1 MMSGPLFAMVTQRA
15 SFIGLPK
22 IIKRIGRLTW
32 WKCGDFVL
40 HLNWSSHC
48 IVWTDEIH
56 LVGTNFWGCGSGFG
70 CGGASELCQ
79 FLRWQATK
87 TKKIEKTSTMT
98 RIFSAWSFARTRQ
111 NPRFESAS
119 FHLVATQSSRCKKKK
134 TWWKGGHGKKY
145 NWNYPRTTSILTP
158 PSAVWETEIT
168 VVVHVKD
175 NSLSAAISLRLRNAF
190 LHNHMIESESQYGPN
205 NYLGVTKIKMR
216 SQMCRHYV
224 MPTLWSSMRNCS
236 YRVLQTINS
245 HKWAYL

>member
-119 FHLVATQSSRCKKKK
+119 FHLVATQSSRCKKKREDLVK
-134 TWWKGGHGKKY
+134 RR
-145 NWNYPRTTSILTP
+145 P
-158 PSAVWETEIT
+158 WEK
-168 VVVHVKD
+168 VQLK
-175 NSLSAAISLRLRNAF
+175 LSANHFNINPSVRSMGNRN
-190 LHNHMIESESQYGPN
+190 YC
-205 NYLGVTKIKMR
+205 
-216 SQMCRHYV
+216 CR
-224 MPTLWSSMRNCS
+224 PC
-236 YRVLQTINS
+236 QGQ
-245 HKWAYL
+245 